1 MKKVLIGLAAV
12 LILIFGG
19 LTVFVN
25 TKSDFII
32 QKVSEVL
39 EKNLNAKLEME
50 KLPKLSIFPSLT
62 VSAGKSSLTSPE
74 YTVTFDNA
82 DINLSLF
89 KLFSGTVQI
98 NSVKV
103 DSLSLKYVDTGNKTK
118 TEAVKSDTANPK
130 QAKSI
135 EEIFDLVPTEISITN
150 SNVYYKDNTQEVQLR
165 NINAQIEDFGINKN
179 SSVDFNGSLAYKDK
193 QQDIAFDL
201 ATKLSFLFMGQSIEY
216 DIETFKF
223 TPAKGFPF
231 SQPVNITAESIMNLS
246 PLMVE
251 KLDGTVQSPFADL
264 TLKSK
269 GNKKEGEVTVSGDI
283 FPLAIQENFLAGMR
297 FNNLPKTMQL
307 NAEIKNTAKTVVI
320 NKLTLN
326 PNNGLISIKGSYDLT
341 KQFLNADL
349 YAENLAVQDYL
360 PKETAKDQAS
370 AKSIPKARTQTTPKQ
385 TQKSGNFN
393 FKLTADAKNISYEKL
408 TLDTIHSVVT
418 GRMNN
423 KETVIDIKPL
433 TVTKGGEPIHVAANL
448 ELAPKDLV
456 SINLDVPSI
465 TARNWASALME
476 KNPLDAQL
484 TVKSTVNLKTAD
496 PLNTLN
502 GSGQIDGKGI
512 KIETKFLPFITDL
525 LQLNLKLND
534 RYEFSTLKAPFTI
547 KNGLLST
554 ANTYIDSSAILL
566 NANGTSHLAK
576 QSLNLTGNAELKK
589 QHLVFPY
596 KVTGTYGDPH
606 VSLDLSKQLQIL
618 GKGLLNTGDSLGN
631 DVIDGGK
638 LLEKGL
644 EKLFK

>member
-82 DINLSLF
+82 DINVSLF

-118 TEAVKSDTANPK
+118 TETVKNDTANPK

-150 SNVYYKDNTQEVQLR
+150 SNVYYKDNAQEVQLR

-246 PLMVE
+246 PVMVE
-251 KLDGTVQSPFADL
+251 KLDR
-264 TLKSK
+264 K
-269 GNKKEGEVTVSGDI
+269 
-283 FPLAIQENFLAGMR
+283 
-297 FNNLPKTMQL
+297 
-307 NAEIKNTAKTVVI
+307 
-320 NKLTLN
+320 
-326 PNNGLISIKGSYDLT
+326 
-341 KQFLNADL
+341 
-349 YAENLAVQDYL
+349 
-360 PKETAKDQAS
+360 
-370 AKSIPKARTQTTPKQ
+370 
-385 TQKSGNFN
+385 
-393 FKLTADAKNISYEKL
+393 
-408 TLDTIHSVVT
+408 SVV
-418 GRMNN
+418 
-423 KETVIDIKPL
+423 
-433 TVTKGGEPIHVAANL
+433 
-448 ELAPKDLV
+448 
-456 SINLDVPSI
+456 
-465 TARNWASALME
+465 
-476 KNPLDAQL
+476 
-484 TVKSTVNLKTAD
+484 
-496 PLNTLN
+496 
-502 GSGQIDGKGI
+502 
-512 KIETKFLPFITDL
+512 
-525 LQLNLKLND
+525 
-534 RYEFSTLKAPFTI
+534 
-547 KNGLLST
+547 
-554 ANTYIDSSAILL
+554 
-566 NANGTSHLAK
+566 
-576 QSLNLTGNAELKK
+576 
-589 QHLVFPY
+589 
-596 KVTGTYGDPH
+596 
-606 VSLDLSKQLQIL
+606 
-618 GKGLLNTGDSLGN
+618 
-631 DVIDGGK
+631 
-638 LLEKGL
+638 
-644 EKLFK
+644 